1 MIRRLPLPL
10 LCAAALLGPAALA
23 AQSGQFV
30 VRLGNDTL
38 AIEQYTR
45 TADRLQGEQVVRSPR
60 TVHRIYTASFGAG
73 GALERFELVSHNV
86 SGGPGPQESR
96 STVEFRGD
104 SAIVTRPRGDGT
116 LTERVKV
123 GAGALP
129 YINQGWGL
137 VEEVA
142 RRARAAGGDHYTT
155 AMLQL
160 GNDEP
165 WTVELSRVGSD
176 SMTILLG
183 PLGLLRMR
191 VDDGGT
197 LLGLSGA
204 GSTMQVT
211 VQRVQG
217 LDFAGMGK
225 AFAPRSL
232 GSLSPGDSV
241 KATVAGAA
249 VAVRY
254 SRPSARGRVIF
265 GGVVPWNQVWRT
277 GANAAT
283 VLETDADL
291 IVAGTRL
298 PAGKYSLW
306 TIPAPS
312 GWKLIVNRNTGQ
324 WGTDYDAQYDF
335 ARLDM
340 KVEPLTRPVEQF
352 TIAIE
357 PRGKGGG
364 VLALE
369 WERTR
374 ASIPFSRK

>member
-1 MIRRLPLPL
+1 
-10 LCAAALLGPAALA
+10 
-23 AQSGQFV
+23 
-30 VRLGNDTL
+30 
-38 AIEQYTR
+38 
-45 TADRLQGEQVVRSPR
+45 
-60 TVHRIYTASFGAG
+60 
-73 GALERFELVSHNV
+73 
-86 SGGPGPQESR
+86 
-96 STVEFRGD
+96 
-104 SAIVTRPRGDGT
+104 
-116 LTERVKV
+116 
-123 GAGALP
+123 
-129 YINQGWGL
+129 
-137 VEEVA
+137 
-142 RRARAAGGDHYTT
+142 
-155 AMLQL
+155 
-160 GNDEP
+160 
-165 WTVELSRVGSD
+165 
-176 SMTILLG
+176 
-183 PLGLLRMR
+183 
-191 VDDGGT
+191 
-197 LLGLSGA
+197 
-204 GSTMQVT
+204 
-211 VQRVQG
+211 
-217 LDFAGMGK
+217 MGK